1 MRIAHHPGSNPG
13 THNRRLNDMK
23 KKLNEIFL
31 VLDNYLGD
39 SDPLILPDDSDED
52 IKREEPI
59 FWCAKEIQILLQTHD
74 KQPYGEDGRCI
85 HCGAGDDIHHSFTCP
100 TGLHLDSPSS
110 KQPQCICGEINSRNC
125 PVHQ

>member
-1 MRIAHHPGSNPG
+1 MTSICGRGWGLGINIHTNVAPSYGYPESENPNLFYPDMEVCTSDEMKNWRIAINIWNKP
-13 THNRRLNDMK
+13 
-23 KKLNEIFL
+23 
-31 VLDNYLGD
+31 VY
-39 SDPLILPDDSDED
+39 
-52 IKREEPI
+52 
-59 FWCAKEIQILLQTHD
+59 

-100 TGLHLDSPSS
+100 TGLHPDSPSS